1 MAMEP
6 MPTTPGESYLE
17 WGAVLGG
24 AAVAVAITVTLSQFG
39 AAVGLGLG
47 APVLEGG
54 GASWQ
59 VLVAGLWLV
68 LVAFASAAGG
78 GYLAGRM
85 RSRFGDAEP
94 SEVEFRDGAH
104 GLVVWGVATLASLG
118 ALAAIAALTGAAGAA
133 AFDRADL
140 SDAGLRFAD
149 NIGAIYAFATA
160 AAAALSAGAAWQ
172 AAKVG
177 GEHRDQGIS
186 VDAAAPK
193 FLRRKV

>member
-1 MAMEP
+1 MA
-6 MPTTPGESYLE
+6 TTPGESYLE

-94 SEVEFRDGAH
+94 SEVE
-104 GLVVWGVATLASLG
+104 
-118 ALAAIAALTGAAGAA
+118 
-133 AFDRADL
+133 
-140 SDAGLRFAD
+140 
-149 NIGAIYAFATA
+149 
-160 AAAALSAGAAWQ
+160 
-172 AAKVG
+172 
-177 GEHRDQGIS
+177 
-186 VDAAAPK
+186 
-193 FLRRKV
+193 